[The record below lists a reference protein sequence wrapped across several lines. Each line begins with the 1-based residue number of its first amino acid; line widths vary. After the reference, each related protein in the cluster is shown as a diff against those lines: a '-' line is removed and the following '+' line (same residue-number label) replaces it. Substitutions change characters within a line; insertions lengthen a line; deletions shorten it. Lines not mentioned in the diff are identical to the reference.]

1 MGSES
6 HVEPKMSRKTSMD
19 KICAF
24 VATTSYAGQPRNV
37 QDRYAV
43 AVKKD
48 GNTIG
53 HLPRIVSRVCS
64 LPLLL
69 LFLGVRRI

>member
-1 MGSES
+1 
-6 HVEPKMSRKTSMD
+6 MD
-19 KICAF
+19 EICAF
-24 VATTSYAGQPRNV
+24 VATMFTRQSGWQPRNV

-53 HLPRIVSRVCS
+53 HLPRIVSRLCS
-64 LPLLL
+64 LSLE
-69 LFLGVRRI
+69 